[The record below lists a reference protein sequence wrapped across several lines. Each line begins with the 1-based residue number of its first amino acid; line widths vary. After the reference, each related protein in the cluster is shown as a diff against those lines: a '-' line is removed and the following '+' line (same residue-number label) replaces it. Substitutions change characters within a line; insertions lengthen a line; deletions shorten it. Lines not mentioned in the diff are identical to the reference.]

1 MKETMTS
8 LEKDTLSRKRIVS
21 EMDKNFFV
29 EAGAGSGKTT
39 MLVNRMVAMVESGID
54 IKKICAITFTRAAAG
69 EFYDRFQKLLIERS
83 NPDTVWVNDNRPG
96 SLPCP
101 TKTTRQRCR
110 EALQNIDLC
119 FLGTIDAFC
128 GMVLSEHPS
137 EAKIPSD
144 AALVSDGD
152 AAAIYRQEYVKISAG
167 EYGEELRTLTKTFQA
182 VNRNPQDVF
191 VDGMSFLMNNRNV
204 HFNYHESG
212 TVDID
217 KVFETDRADII
228 RAAKCLSE
236 HPELAY
242 EGNKDSRDAWERITD
257 SYHTVRRR
265 WSNNY
270 SNVLY
275 ALKSLGKIRL
285 IPEATEHHAYALGS
299 LFVAGGKGKKP
310 KWLEASFAGEGGL
323 ADKLNR
329 LQYGASMTFL
339 IRCIPVLEDAMRS
352 KGSLTYF
359 DYLYDLR
366 NMLKDDAGKEG
377 KLIQYIYNRHS
388 YFLIDEFQD
397 TNPLQAEVFFYLS
410 SEHPVPQWSACVPRR
425 GSLFIVGDPKQSIYR
440 FRSAD
445 VVSFLKV
452 KKLFEEGAG
461 EILSLS
467 RNFRSTRMLC
477 EYYNRVFS
485 TLLPEET
492 QSQSRF
498 EEIPLP
504 DSTDDEFQGIFFY
517 SSYMGSNA
525 EKELPREMD
534 PVRIGDIIERL
545 VNREEY
551 RIRTEG
557 DANPRRIRYSDIM
570 VITGNKKSLPPIT
583 FELKS
588 RDIPTRVEGEVPFR
602 GNEALKEISL
612 VFSAM
617 ADPNDTLALCGA
629 LTGRLLALTREDL
642 MKYTAA
648 GGRISVRVAV
658 EDTASTDS
666 SVRKAAEQVNRLR
679 SLYRQSRRLSN
690 AAVFSKIMDE
700 FRIYRRVPAVNMEA
714 VYYAQELLRGAEK
727 AGEIA
732 SLKDGAAFLRNL
744 TAGGSEEERC
754 LSLNAEKDCVHLA
767 NLHKV
772 KGLEAPVVILAG
784 APDSRIPPSVR
795 MEHGDEGS
803 EGYLFSLSDSSVDSS
818 WGAAYFRT
826 SDYSEKKKAE
836 EEALDE
842 EGQRLVYVAAT
853 RARNV
858 LILCSRNTIK
868 WGKVV
873 SDSKWSPIM
882 EPGLPD
888 FFESIPPTEEEQTVS
903 ASFADAE
910 ELYHEAQE
918 KSVLNDRTV
927 EEASFCVE
935 NPSRLRVMS
944 KLADDPEQTETVAAE
959 AADNENAQNS
969 VPVPVP
975 AETQHDGQTSESAGQ
990 RFPAL
995 IGTMT
1000 HKLME
1005 AMVTSGNQLDAG
1017 QAVTEIIREYRT
1029 QRSEAYEDH
1038 FRTELLKVA
1047 QTMRNGGYPQT
1058 NGLPQDLLG
1067 TLLTAEEV
1075 YCEVPFCYVDETDDE
1090 KTVWNGVMDAVYQ
1103 SEGKWHIIDYKTN
1116 ADGNAL
1122 DKKYQEQMNAY
1133 VSAFR
1138 QITGM
1143 DADAMTYHID

>member
-1 MKETMTS
+1 MKENLTS

-21 EMDKNFFV
+21 EMYENFFV

-39 MLVNRMVAMVESGID
+39 MLVNRMAAMVESGID

-83 NPDTVWVNDNRPG
+83 NPDTVWTDDDRPG
-96 SLPCP
+96 SLPRP
-101 TKTTRQRCR
+101 TETTRQRCR

-144 AALVSDGD
+144 ASLVSDED
-152 AAAIYRQEYVKISAG
+152 AAALYRQEYVKISAG
-167 EYGEELRTLTKTFQA
+167 EYGEELRALAKAFQA

-191 VDGMSFLMNNRNV
+191 VNGMSFLMNNRNV
-204 HFNYHESG
+204 HFNYHEAESA
-212 TVDID
+212 DID
-217 KVFETDRADII
+217 TAFKNERADVI
-228 RAAKCLSE
+228 RAAKCLAE

-242 EGNKDSRDAWERITD
+242 DGNKESRDAWERITD

-265 WSNNY
+265 WNSNY
-270 SNVLY
+270 SNVVY
-275 ALKSLGKIRL
+275 ALKNLGKIRL
-285 IPEATEHHAYALGS
+285 VPEAMAHHAYALGS
-299 LFVAGGKGKKP
+299 LFVPGGKGKKP
-310 KWLEASFAGEGGL
+310 KWLESSFVGEGGL
-323 ADKLNR
+323 TERLGR
-329 LQYGASMTFL
+329 LQYDVSMTFL
-339 IRCIPVLEDAMRS
+339 ARCVPVLEDAMRD

-366 NMLKDDAGKEG
+366 NMLKSDAEKEG
-377 KLIQYIYNRHS
+377 KLIRYIYNRHS

-410 SEHPVPQWSACVPRR
+410 SEHPVPQWNACVPRK

-452 KKLFEEGAG
+452 KKLFEKGTG
-461 EILSLS
+461 EILTLS
-467 RNFRSTRMLC
+467 RNFRSTRLLC

-485 TLLPEET
+485 ALLPEET

-498 EEIPLP
+498 EKIPLP
-504 DSTDDEFQGIFFY
+504 DPTEDEFQGIFFY
-517 SSYMGSNA
+517 SSFIGANA
-525 EKELPREMD
+525 EKEHPREMD

-551 RIRTEG
+551 RIRGEG
-557 DANPRRIRYSDIM
+557 DADPRRIRYSDIM

-583 FELKS
+583 TELKS

-602 GNEALKEISL
+602 ENEALHEISL
-612 VFSAM
+612 IFSAM
-617 ADPNDTLALCGA
+617 ADPNDTMALYGA
-629 LTGRLLALTREDL
+629 LIGTLLALTREDL
-642 MKYTAA
+642 MKYATA
-648 GGRISVRVAV
+648 GGKISVKAAV
-658 EDTASTDS
+658 EDTASADS
-666 SVRKAAEQVNRLR
+666 SVKHTAEQVNRLR
-679 SLYRQSRRLSN
+679 SLYRQTWRLSS

-700 FRIYRRVPAVNMEA
+700 FQIYRRVPAVNMEA

-727 AGEIA
+727 EGKIA

-744 TAGGSEEERC
+744 ITGGGEEERC

-784 APDSRIPPSVR
+784 ASDSRIPPSVR
-795 MEHGDEGS
+795 MEHGDDGS
-803 EGYLFSLSDSSVDSS
+803 EGYLFSLIDSSIDSS
-818 WGAAYFRT
+818 WGVAYFRT
-826 SDYSEKKKAE
+826 SDYAEEKKAE
-836 EEALDE
+836 ERAIEE
-842 EGQRLVYVAAT
+842 EGKRLVYVAAT

-858 LILCSRNTIK
+858 LILCNRSAIK
-868 WGKVV
+868 WGKAVP
-873 SDSKWSPIM
+873 DSKWNTIM

-888 FFESIPPTEEEQTVS
+888 FFESIPPAEEEQAVS
-903 ASFADAE
+903 ASYADAE

-918 KSVLNDRTV
+918 KSVLNDRSM
-927 EEASFCVE
+927 EETTFCVE
-935 NPSRLRVMS
+935 NPSRLTVIS
-944 KLADDPEQTETVAAE
+944 KLAEDPEQTEA
-959 AADNENAQNS
+959 
-969 VPVPVP
+969 VPT
-975 AETQHDGQTSESAGQ
+975 ETQHSDVMQTVKGHH
-990 RFPAL
+990 FPAL

-1000 HKLME
+1000 HKLLE
-1005 AMVTSGNQLDAG
+1005 AMVTSGNQLDER
-1017 QAVTEIIREYRT
+1017 QAITEIIREYRT
-1029 QRSEAYEDH
+1029 SRSEAYEEQ
-1038 FRTELLKVA
+1038 FRNELLKVA

-1067 TLLTAEEV
+1067 ILLSAEEV
-1075 YCEVPFCYVDETDDE
+1075 YCEVPFCYVDEADDE
-1090 KTVWNGVMDAVYQ
+1090 KTLWNGVMDVVYR
-1103 SEGKWHIIDYKTN
+1103 SGGKWHIIDYKTN
-1116 ADGNAL
+1116 ADGNDL
-1122 DKKYQEQMNAY
+1122 DKKYQEQMKAY

-1138 QITGM
+1138 QITGK
-1143 DADAMTYHID
+1143 DADAMTYHIDI